1 LGSDSLEEK
10 SLADKKGLTP
20 AKIAVF
26 AVLMFAVG
34 VAGVVAGGWLRNRL
48 SSSKTAMVT
57 SRVPRS
63 LLRQGMVF
71 PDAEIVDNHTE
82 LRRTGELIGDRGSI
96 VLFLDLECPPCI
108 KMAVKWQD
116 ALYNNMIEE
125 GLVWGISY
133 HSYEVVQTFREEN
146 DLHFP
151 IFTDSMQTFL
161 KEYEV
166 NRFPLEVVVGS
177 SGRIRSLSYDSE
189 SPIDFTRLAEMLAD

>member
-1 LGSDSLEEK
+1 MSAG
-10 SLADKKGLTP
+10 
-20 AKIAVF
+20 KIAVY
-26 AVLMFAVG
+26 ALLMFAVG
-34 VAGVVAGGWLRNRL
+34 VAGVVAGGLLRDRIA
-48 SSSKTAMVT
+48 SSKSTVVT

-71 PDAEIVDNHTE
+71 PDAELVDHNIE
-82 LRRTGELIGDRGSI
+82 LRRTGQLIGGYGSI

-108 KMAVKWQD
+108 SMAVKWQD
-116 ALYNNMIEE
+116 ALANSMIEE
-125 GLVWGISY
+125 GRVWGISY
-133 HSYEVVQTFREEN
+133 HSSEVVKTFKEEN

-166 NRFPLEVVVGS
+166 NRFPLEVIVGS

-189 SPIDFTRLAEMLAD
+189 SSIDFTRVAEMLAD